1 MSNKQ
6 PIPIPAAQRWQDF
19 RQILLPLIVFSL
31 CILGLGL
38 LWWNKIA
45 PSTVVGEA
53 RSDNIVISSPRA
65 GLLKEVHVGRF
76 DEIEMGEPIAEV
88 DYSTDPNYVDA
99 QVEWVRAQVDLLTL
113 TIDPVQRARTSLDYN
128 QLRLDWLNERTTLAA
143 LKIEYENSEREYQRV
158 AKLFKDESVDLVRK
172 CAHCKVISF

>member
-76 DEIEMGEPIAEV
+76 DEIKTGEPIAEV

-99 QVEWVRAQVDLLTL
+99 QVEWV
-113 TIDPVQRARTSLDYN
+113 
-128 QLRLDWLNERTTLAA
+128 
-143 LKIEYENSEREYQRV
+143 
-158 AKLFKDESVDLVRK
+158 
-172 CAHCKVISF
+172 